1 MAEQSN
7 QSRRTFV
14 KAAGAAAAVA
24 VASKYV
30 AAPAIHKARAQS
42 NQVQFGFIGPGSRGQ
57 RLIERHL
64 VKIDA
69 GRCVAVC
76 DVYQPNLDMAAKTF
90 GTNPDK
96 YNDYREL
103 LARKD
108 VEAVFITVP
117 LYLHYP
123 IMRDALLAGK
133 HVFCEK
139 SLVFTPAEYH
149 GLKKIAEERPKQIVQ
164 VGLQRRYSKFYDLA
178 EDMIKKGAIG
188 EVTHIFGMWHR
199 NSNWRRP
206 LKDTSLEK
214 QINWRMYREFS
225 GGLTAELASHQI
237 DIADRMMGV
246 APEFVS
252 GVGGLDFYQDGRD
265 IYDNIHLLFQYPGGR
280 KFEYSS
286 IGTNAHL
293 PYGGLKGMREFGEVI
308 KGTGGSIEIT
318 LGKAMWYREPVTA
331 KRTEEAGTAKE
342 NWVAGSTV
350 TNVKPGDGL
359 PILLPEDEIKDSDS
373 FLQKEMKFARR
384 WLYSKGVMVPE
395 EEVDPEYAEL
405 KSYLEC
411 IRDNKP
417 ENVKANLEVGL
428 LDSLGVMMSNKAM
441 DEGRRVYYNEI
452 DKMGLEGAKA

>member
-24 VASKYV
+24 AASKYV
-30 AAPAIHKARAQS
+30 AAPAIHKARAQN
-42 NQVQFGFIGPGSRGQ
+42 NQVQYGFIGPGSRGQ

-64 VKIDA
+64 TKIDV

-76 DVYQPNLDMAAKTF
+76 DVYEPNLDMAAKTF
-90 GTNPDK
+90 GNNPDK
-96 YNDYREL
+96 YKDYREL

-149 GLKKIAEERPKQIVQ
+149 GLKKIAEERRNQIVQ
-164 VGLQRRYSKFYDLA
+164 VGLQRRYSQFYQLA
-178 EDMIKKGAIG
+178 EDMIRKGTIG
-188 EVTHIFGMWHR
+188 EVTNIYGMWHR

-206 LKDTSLEK
+206 LQDPSLEK

-237 DIADRMMGV
+237 DIADRMMAAG
-246 APEFVS
+246 PEFVS
-252 GVGGLDFYQDGRD
+252 GVGGLDYYKDGRD
-265 IYDNIHLLFQYPGGR
+265 IYDNIHLLFVYPGGK
-280 KFEYSS
+280 KFQYSS
-286 IGTNAHL
+286 ISTNAHL

-308 KGTGGSIEIT
+308 KGTEGTIEIT
-318 LGKAMWYREPVTA
+318 LGKAMWFREPVVA
-331 KRTEEAGTAKE
+331 KKVEEAGKAKE

-350 TNVKPGDGL
+350 TNVKPGDGFPL
-359 PILLPEDEIKDSDS
+359 LLPNDEITENDS
-373 FLQKEMKFARR
+373 FLQRELKFARR
-384 WLYSKGVMVPE
+384 WLYTKGVMVPE

-405 KSYLEC
+405 ESFLQC
-411 IRDNKP
+411 VRDKKP

-428 LDSLGVMMSNKAM
+428 LDSLGVMLSNKAM

-452 DKMGLEGAKA
+452 DKMGLES